1 MYWRTEALLAILFL
15 FVSCHEQKKEIALP
29 IPTIN
34 SSNPL
39 VEVEALNTLLN
50 SKNHVLVDFRA
61 IKSYESGHIP
71 NAIQIWRH
79 HIENQDFNYGGMM
92 PSKEQLESLLS
103 QKGIKNSDTLIIYD
117 DRGSCD
123 AARLWWVLTHYGFN
137 QSKILNG
144 GLRSYKYVN
153 ETLSTES
160 FQLPKS
166 NFQFGKTS
174 NKYHISMLELEEEL
188 KDGSGLT
195 ILDARSTEEFSGH
208 RQKKGAAK
216 AGHIPTSLSFDWAKA
231 VDYDQTDKFLPIS
244 TLEELYQKIAPNK
257 EEPLVVYC
265 HSGVRSAH
273 TTFVLTQL
281 LGYTNV
287 KNYDG
292 SWTEWSHHDLPFEKD
307 VETIIFE

>member
-1 MYWRTEALLAILFL
+1 MYWRTKVLLAILFL
-15 FVSCHEQKKEIALP
+15 YVSCHEQKKEIEFP
-29 IPTIN
+29 DPTIK
-34 SSNPL
+34 SIDAL
-39 VEVEALNTLLN
+39 VEVEELDRLLS
-50 SKNHVLVDFRA
+50 SKNHVLIDFRSL
-61 IKSYESGHIP
+61 KSYDSGHIP
-71 NAIQIWRH
+71 NAIQLWRND
-79 HIENQDFNYGGMM
+79 IENQDYKYGGMM
-92 PSKEQLESLLS
+92 PSKDQLASLLS
-103 QKGIKNSDTLIIYD
+103 QKGIKNTDTLIIYD

-123 AARLWWVLTHYGFN
+123 AARLWWVLTHYGFD

-144 GLRSYKYVN
+144 GLRSYKFVN
-153 ETLSTES
+153 ETLSTDTFE
-160 FQLPKS
+160 LPKS
-166 NFQFGKTS
+166 NFQFGETM
-174 NKYHISMLELEEEL
+174 NKYHISMLELKEKL
-188 KDGSGLT
+188 KNGNEFK
-195 ILDARSTEEFSGH
+195 ILDTRSTEEFTGH

-231 VDYDQTDKFLPIS
+231 VDYDQTDKFLPIF

-287 KNYDG
+287 RNYDG
-292 SWTEWSHHDLPFEKD
+292 SWTEWSHHGLPIEKD